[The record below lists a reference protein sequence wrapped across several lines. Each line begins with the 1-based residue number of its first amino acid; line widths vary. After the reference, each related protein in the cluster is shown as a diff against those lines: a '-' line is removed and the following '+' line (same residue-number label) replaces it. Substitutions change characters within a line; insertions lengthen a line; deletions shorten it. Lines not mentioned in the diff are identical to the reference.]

1 MEKIISEL
9 QNDFEKK
16 SNKLSITNLVKL
28 LKYTSNKYYNETQV
42 ISDEQYDLL
51 YDLLKKKSPNN
62 KFFNNIGADVSS
74 NDKVKLPYHMGSMD
88 KKKPNTG
95 EVDSWIKKYKDSK
108 YIISDK
114 LDGDSILFVVNDGEK
129 NLYTRGNG
137 SYGRDISHLI
147 EFFPE
152 FNRDFEIENFA
163 VRGEFIISKDNFK
176 KYKDKFSNAR
186 SMLNGLIIKKNV
198 SKDDISIIDFIA
210 YEYVSNMKYQSQL
223 KQLKQMDFNLVKAMQ
238 LKEINDDIL
247 SKLLEKRRKKSLYDI
262 DGLIITNNKANER
275 NTSGNPKYA
284 FAFKDTSLL
293 ESKIVDVI
301 EVEWNISKDDLLKPR
316 IKIKPIQL
324 SGVEIN
330 YVTGF
335 NGKYIE
341 DNKIGKDSKL
351 EIIRSGDVIPHIKKV
366 IKLTKA
372 DMPKM
377 KYKWSDSKVDIIVD
391 EVTDDIKYTK
401 LLKYLTYFFKTIG
414 IKNIDSK
421 TLEKIINSKLD
432 TLPKIL
438 KAKEKDFLNIEGFQ
452 ETMANKIYL
461 NIQNKIKDVKLPVL
475 MTASNIFGK
484 GFGVK
489 KFNIILKEY
498 PTIITK
504 NYNED
509 KLIELVIKLE
519 GFEKKT
525 AIKFAKGVPKFIL
538 FLKSVPMIKIQKEKQ
553 INIGTILQDKKIVF
567 SGFRDKELEELIE
580 IQGGKVVGTISK
592 NTAFLIVKDK
602 DESSSKIT
610 KAEELK
616 VKILSKTSFIKK
628 FKL

>member
-1 MEKIISEL
+1 MEEIIFDL
-9 QNDFEKK
+9 QHDFKVN
-16 SNKLSITNLVKL
+16 SNKLSISNLVKV
-28 LKYTSNKYYNETQV
+28 LKYASNKYYNDIQIIT
-42 ISDEQYDLL
+42 DEEYDYL

-62 KFFNNIGADVSS
+62 KFFNLIGSNIPT

-95 EVDSWIKKYKDSK
+95 SIDAWIKKYKDTK

-114 LDGDSILFVVNDGEK
+114 LDGDSIMFVVTDGDK
-129 NLYTRGNG
+129 KLYTRGNG
-137 SYGRDISHLI
+137 TYGRDISHLI

-152 FNRDFEIENFA
+152 FNKNFDIDHFA
-163 VRGEFIISKDNFK
+163 IRGEFIILKKNFL
-176 KYKDKFSNAR
+176 KYKDSFSNAR
-186 SMLNGLIIKKNV
+186 SMLNGLIIKKKIV
-198 SKDDISIIDFIA
+198 QEDISIIDFVA
-210 YEYVSNMKYQSQL
+210 YEYISNMKYSLQL
-223 KQLKQMDFNLVKAMQ
+223 KQIKNLGFKLVEATQ
-238 LKEINDDIL
+238 LDEINDNIL
-247 SKLLEKRRKKSLYDI
+247 SQLLEKRKKKSIYDI
-262 DGLIITNNKANER
+262 DGLIITNNKKNEK

-335 NGKYIE
+335 NGKYIN
-341 DNKIGKDSKL
+341 DNNIGKNSKL

-366 IKLTKA
+366 IKSTKA
-372 DMPKM
+372 DMPTM

-391 EVTDDIKYTK
+391 DISDDIKYTK
-401 LLKYLTYFFKTIG
+401 LLKYFTYFFKTLG
-414 IKNIDSK
+414 VKNMDSK
-421 TLEKIINSKLD
+421 TLEKIIKNKLD

-438 KAKEKDFLNIEGFQ
+438 KAKEKDFLKIEGFQ
-452 ETMANKIYL
+452 ETMADKIYQ

-475 MTASNIFGK
+475 MTASNVFGK
-484 GFGVK
+484 GFGIK

-498 PTIITK
+498 PNIITK

-509 KLIELVIKLE
+509 KLIELIIKLE
-519 GFEKKT
+519 GFEEKT
-525 AIKFAKGVPKFIL
+525 ANKFAKGVPKFKV
-538 FLKSVPMIKIQKEKQ
+538 FLKSVPMIKIQKDK
-553 INIGTILQDKKIVF
+553 ISNTGSILQDKKIVF

-580 IQGGKVVGTISK
+580 NQGGQVIGIVSK
-592 NTAFLIVKDK
+592 NTSFLIVKSK
-602 DESSSKIT
+602 DECSSKIA

-616 VKILSKTSFIKK
+616 VKILTKTLFIKK